1 MRPARGAAT
10 GMAVASL
17 AFLCSPANA
26 DPVTITD
33 VAGRTVTVEAPVG
46 PMILGEGRLMYA
58 VAALETGNP
67 FARVVGWRD
76 DLIKNDAET
85 YAVYRAKFPEADGI
99 PTFGGVKDGTFD
111 IEQAISL
118 EPDIVVMNLEAKA
131 ATDEMGLVGKL
142 EAVGIPLVYIDF
154 RDAPIAN
161 TAKSLEIL
169 GTLLG
174 EEERASELIAFRD
187 DEIAKVTE
195 RLAEA
200 NPDRPLVFLERAA
213 GWSDECCMSFGS
225 ENFGAMVEMAGGRNM
240 AKPFIP
246 GTFGTLNP
254 EQVVASDPDV
264 VIATGAN
271 WEASSPG
278 GMWVGLGP
286 NADTDEAREK
296 LEALMTRPAY
306 TGVKAVETGDVHAVW
321 HQFYNSPYQF
331 IVIQQMAK
339 WLHPDLFAD
348 LDPEATFE
356 MLHERFLPVDYDPGY
371 FVSLGKD

>member
-1 MRPARGAAT
+1 
-10 GMAVASL
+10 MAVASL